1 MKKYILFSAIILFLI
16 DAKAQQESFSIDMLN
31 SEIKRT
37 LEENERQKE
46 MSNKQNVN
54 TTLETT
60 NQQQWKKYKDTAK
73 KIQER
78 FKIVDFSLQAIPSGY
93 VISQKTRE
101 IKRIQNRILREI
113 STTPQSIRKVLP
125 RQIKFVDDLQM
136 TTRFLVGIV
145 ASYGAMN
152 QMERAE
158 RQILLDYA
166 LEEVNKLERES
177 LQTLMIIQLAKES
190 TNRRK
195 GILEYYINRDKEIV
209 QDIFRNIK
217 NL

>member
-1 MKKYILFSAIILFLI
+1 
-16 DAKAQQESFSIDMLN
+16 MLN

-54 TTLETT
+54 TALETT
-60 NQQQWKKYKDTAK
+60 NRQQWKKYKDTAK

-78 FKIVDFSLQAIPSGY
+78 FRIVDFSLQAIPSGY

-125 RQIKFVDDLQM
+125 RQIKFVNDLQM